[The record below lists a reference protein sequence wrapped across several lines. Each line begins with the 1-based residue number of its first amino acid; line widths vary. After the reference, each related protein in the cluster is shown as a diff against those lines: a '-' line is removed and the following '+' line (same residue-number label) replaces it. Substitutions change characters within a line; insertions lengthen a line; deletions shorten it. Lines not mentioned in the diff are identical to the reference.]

1 MNPRAVVRTKKGT
14 FAVPQ
19 TPGPSTTRVG
29 LFRTRRIADAE
40 SNATDNKPSDQ
51 ACQEVARR
59 LIPPT
64 PRSSTLASSVTTLL
78 YNTTGSLSL
87 TATVIFSDE
96 RASQNSPTQQSVNSA
111 GGTRNLGS
119 GCVVSR
125 PADRRSLGAGAGL
138 AVRRFYSLLVVESSD
153 PADGVTRSDIVRERS
168 CAVMKSVTAYSVGA
182 PTRRTRITAPS
193 IERAL
198 KMAVDGKPRRARTPP
213 PAKGANEPQ

>member
-1 MNPRAVVRTKKGT
+1 MAYSPAALKSARARPAASEIQPMGLVGRRDATRAPTSVNPRAVVRTKKGT

-29 LFRTRRIADAE
+29 LFRTRRTADTE
-40 SNATDNKPSDQ
+40 SRATDNKPSDQ

-64 PRSSTLASSVTTLL
+64 PRSSTLASSVTTPL

-96 RASQNSPTQQSVNSA
+96 RDSQNSPTQQSVNSA

-119 GCVVSR
+119 GC
-125 PADRRSLGAGAGL
+125 
-138 AVRRFYSLLVVESSD
+138 
-153 PADGVTRSDIVRERS
+153 
-168 CAVMKSVTAYSVGA
+168 
-182 PTRRTRITAPS
+182 
-193 IERAL
+193 
-198 KMAVDGKPRRARTPP
+198 
-213 PAKGANEPQ
+213 